1 MGLFNPRCS
10 SYSLNIA
17 LQFKKR
23 VDKERVDNSKTKKG
37 KAMGGKSREVPL
49 KRLRGWCDPESLG
62 VQSTRDIDKRK
73 HLLVAQEKAVK
84 GITFGLKMPRNDYN
98 LYVAGPDRTGL
109 TFIAK
114 TYIEK
119 IAKKDPSPS
128 DWCYAYNFQEP
139 DTPRFLKL
147 KSGMGQ
153 KLKKDIFEF
162 IQEVKTEMQ
171 DVFETEDY
179 NKEKEA
185 ITKIF
190 TTKRN
195 ELISLL
201 EKKVNKGGFVLNIS
215 QAGMMTVP
223 SKDDKPMDDETIAA
237 MPEKKRKRLQ
247 KVSQE
252 LQKEMKQTVRGIR
265 NLDRKLKEKIKE
277 LDNKIALYRV
287 GHLMEELEMKYKNLP
302 EVSDYLKGM
311 KDDIIL
317 NIDDFKQK
325 QPVTQGTVF
334 MSQIEPSFTR
344 YEMNV
349 LIDNSKLKGAPVII
363 ETNPTYPNL
372 FGRIEKHAQFGT
384 LLTDFTM
391 IKPGAL
397 HRANGGYL
405 IIKAIDLLRSLGS
418 WNALKRAIKSKEI
431 MIEDLAEE
439 IGFISTKTLKPMPI
453 PLNIKVI
460 LIGDP
465 HIYHLLY
472 SLDSN
477 FKKMFKVKAQL
488 DDSIKKAKKQ
498 IKNYLFYIA
507 KVCEEEN
514 LLDIEKKALAR
525 IIEYASELVGNQRKM
540 SLKLPEISDLVVEAN
555 FWAKQRGRKFIEL
568 SDIESAIDEKTQ
580 RSNLMEMKVHEMI
593 EEETLH
599 IQARGEVVGQVNGLT
614 IYDLGD
620 YTFAR
625 PIRITAT
632 ATPGKE
638 GIVDI
643 EREAKMSG
651 NIHTKGVLIMESYL
665 KNKYALDKPL
675 ALSASVTFEQSYGMV
690 DGDSASA
697 AELFAILS
705 CLSNKPIHQGI
716 AVTGS
721 VSQLGECQPIA
732 GVTKKIEGFF
742 DVCKARG
749 LTGDQGV
756 IIPKRNIN
764 DLMLKKELINA
775 VEEDKF
781 HIYAIE
787 DMDEGIEILTGVKA
801 GRRDKKGNYPKNTLN
816 YLVMERLRLM
826 SESIKESEQKTRRKV
841 RKVNKTK
848 K

>member
-1 MGLFNPRCS
+1 MNGR
-10 SYSLNIA
+10 
-17 LQFKKR
+17 
-23 VDKERVDNSKTKKG
+23 SK
-37 KAMGGKSREVPL
+37 EVPL
-49 KRLRGWCDPESLG
+49 KRLRGLCDPESLG
-62 VQSTRDIDKRK
+62 VQSTRDINKRK
-73 HLLVAQEKAVK
+73 QLLVAQEKAVK
-84 GITFGLKMPRNDYN
+84 SITFGLKMPRNDYN

-128 DWCYAYNFQEP
+128 DWCYVYNFQEP
-139 DTPRFLKL
+139 DTPKFLKL
-147 KSGMGQ
+147 KRGMGI
-153 KLKKDIFEF
+153 KLKKDISEF
-162 IQEVKTEMQ
+162 IQEVETEIQ
-171 DVFETEDY
+171 DVFESEDY
-179 NKEKEA
+179 HKEKEA
-185 ITKIF
+185 ITKTF
-190 TTKRN
+190 NTKRN
-195 ELISLL
+195 QSISML
-201 EKKVNKGGFVLNIS
+201 EKKANKERFVLNIS
-215 QAGMMTVP
+215 QVGMMIMP
-223 SKDDKPMDDETIAA
+223 SKDGKPMDDETVGAL
-237 MPEKKRKRLQ
+237 PEKERKRLQ
-247 KVSQE
+247 KLSHE
-252 LQKEMKQTVRGIR
+252 LQKEMKETVRGIR
-265 NLDRKLKEKIKE
+265 SLDRELKEKIKE

-287 GHLMEELEMKYKNLP
+287 GHLIEELEIRYKDLP
-302 EVSDYLKGM
+302 EVLDHLKGM

-325 QPVTQGTVF
+325 QSIPQGPF
-334 MSQIEPSFTR
+334 IMPQIEPSFTR
-344 YEMNV
+344 YEVDV
-349 LIDNSKLKGAPVII
+349 LVDNSKLKGTPVII

-372 FGRIEKHAQFGT
+372 FGRIEKQAQFGA
-384 LLTDFTM
+384 LFTDFTM

-418 WNALKRAIKSKEI
+418 WSALKRAIKNKEI
-431 MIEDLAEE
+431 RIEDLAEE

-465 HIYHLLY
+465 YIYHLLY
-472 SLDSN
+472 SFDSD

-488 DDSIKKAKKQ
+488 DDNIKKTKKQ

-507 KVCEEEN
+507 NVCEEEN
-514 LLDIEKKALAR
+514 LLDIEKSGLTR

-540 SLKLPEISDLVVEAN
+540 SLKLPEIKDLVVEAN
-555 FWAKQRGRKFIEL
+555 FWAKQRGRKFIES
-568 SDIESAIDEKTQ
+568 SDIERAIDEKVQ
-580 RSNLMEMKVHEMI
+580 RSNLMEMKIQEMI
-593 EEETLH
+593 EEKALH
-599 IQARGEVVGQVNGLT
+599 IQTKGEVVGQVNGLT
-614 IYDLGD
+614 IYDLSD
-620 YTFAR
+620 YTFAK

-638 GIVDI
+638 GVVDI

-651 NIHTKGVLIMESYL
+651 NIHTKGVLIMESCL

-705 CLSNKPIHQGI
+705 CLSNKPIRQGI

-721 VSQLGECQPIA
+721 VSQLGESQPIG

-742 DVCKARG
+742 DVCKTRG
-749 LTGDQGV
+749 LTRGQGV

-775 VEEDKF
+775 VEKGKF

-787 DMDEGIEILTGVKA
+787 NMDEGIEILTGVKA
-801 GRRDKKGNYPKNTLN
+801 GKRDRKGNYPKNTLN
-816 YLVMERLRLM
+816 YLVMERLRIM
-826 SESIKESEQKTRRKV
+826 SESIKESEQK
-841 RKVNKTK
+841 K
-848 K
+848 KGK